1 MTNRVVLASS
11 NHGKLCELQ
20 EALSGTRWRLTPQA
34 AMGVTDAIEDKL
46 TFVEN
51 ALTKARHATAITGL
65 PAIADDSGLVV
76 PALDGAPGIFSAR
89 FSGQGDAGNNTKL
102 LDAMST
108 LTDSDRDAH
117 YFCAL
122 VFLLSSDDPT
132 PIIAEGRWQGRIGL
146 AAAGDGGFGYDP
158 IFEVAGLGCTAA
170 QLSPEAK
177 RELSHRGQ
185 AVTQLCEALGRS
197 R

>member
-20 EALSGTRWRLTPQA
+20 EALAGSDWRLTPQGD
-34 AMGVTDAIEDKL
+34 MGVTDAIEDKL

-51 ALTKARHATAITGL
+51 ALTKARHAAKMTGL

-76 PALDGAPGIFSAR
+76 PALSGAPGIFSAR
-89 FSGQGDAGNNTKL
+89 FSGRGDAGNNAKL
-102 LDAMST
+102 LDTMSA
-108 LTDSDRDAH
+108 LTASDRDAH
-117 YFCAL
+117 YFCVL
-122 VFLLSSDDPT
+122 VFLLSSDDPA
-132 PIIAEGRWQGRIGL
+132 PIIAEGRWQGRIAL
-146 AAAGDGGFGYDP
+146 TAAGAGGFGYDP
-158 IFEVAGLGCTAA
+158 IFEVADLGCTAA